1 MASTVRVDDE
11 GKRRIQRLQEAWHRA
26 RGERPTQGELV
37 AEAMAYLERHRD
49 EFLAEAAWEPL
60 GQDEIQE
67 LRSSLQTA
75 SGEEGDYDV
84 DEVVYG

>member
-11 GKRRIQRLQEAWHRA
+11 GKRRIQRLQDAWHRA

-37 AEAMAYLERHRD
+37 AEAMAYLERHR
-49 EFLAEAAWEPL
+49 EAFLAEAAWTPL
-60 GQDEIQE
+60 SEEEIE
-67 LRSSLQTA
+67 RWRSFKVA
-75 SGEEGDYDV
+75 SGDTGAYDV